1 MGRIKYYFDDIDIST
16 LNITIAKSSGVLD
29 RPRRKSV
36 LKTDWSAMNGNI
48 PDLETN
54 CVEER
59 TLKLEGFITAANRID
74 FAEQINN
81 FADLIGGTGYHRLTI
96 EIDGVNKPLI
106 YIVYSSNGLT
116 IDKTWRQG
124 NQVGT
129 FSLTLTEPYSVKR
142 ILQLTANSA
151 TTLNLTITSSDEE
164 DFDIFWGDKSHS
176 VTNYGTTSTLNHTYS
191 EEGSYFV
198 VICGNIDKITSIKT
212 GNTEITIATNP
223 KIVWPKI

>member
-74 FAEQINN
+74 FVERINV
-81 FADLIGGTGYHRLTI
+81 FADLIGSAGYHRLTI

-106 YIVYSSNGLT
+106 YIVYSDNGFA
-116 IDKTWRQG
+116 INKTWRQG

-129 FSLTLTEPYSVKR
+129 FSLTLTEPYPVKR
-142 ILQLTANSA
+142 ILQFTANSG
-151 TTLNLTITSSDEE
+151 TTLNLAITTSDEE
-164 DFDIFWGDKSHS
+164 DFTVYWGDNGYS
-176 VTNYGTTSTLNHTYS
+176 VTNYATTSTLSHTYS
-191 EEGSYFV
+191 DGGSYFI
-198 VICGNIDKITSIKT
+198 VICGDIDKITSVKV
-212 GNTEITIATNP
+212 GNTEISIATNP
-223 KIVWPKI
+223 KIVWTKL